1 MGRSKTL
8 EALRRQ
14 LPGPGPRPEMV
25 VVPEILGFCIEIRV
39 VLVETEIAWFFD
51 LGRTSLSYG
60 GQ

>member
-39 VLVETEIAWFFD
+39 VLVEIAWFFD